1 MYSGMV
7 DFTCNQYVDFR
18 LHAIRYPTVLCIRK
32 PNHDKDP
39 LLRLLG
45 GGLTNY
51 PEYSFPV
58 LAPLAVDYCR
68 GLAVGQHTLH
78 SSMLL
83 LNTISIS
90 ASYISTHPPISY
102 PTLFRIRLTL
112 LGNYRRLFKSECYQV
127 LSEPC
132 FKFNNT

>member
-1 MYSGMV
+1 M
-7 DFTCNQYVDFR
+7 DFR

-58 LAPLAVDYCR
+58 LAPLAMDYCR
-68 GLAVGQHTLH
+68 DLAVGLYTVH
-78 SSMLL
+78 SYILL
-83 LNTISIS
+83 LNASYFS

-102 PTLFRIRLTL
+102 PILLRIRFKL
-112 LGNYRRLFKSECYQV
+112 LGNYRRLIKRECHHV
-127 LSEPC
+127 
-132 FKFNNT
+132 F